1 MDKLVE
7 YNYKSLINAPDE
19 FFYKILLN
27 NECLNKYQRGSS
39 RSEAHIEDIINTSLG
54 NVLIT
59 TAVESNNNSEPF
71 ENILKD
77 IFEIDPYFRLL
88 DPDLQ
93 KVVNG
98 SIANWKKQFTNGNP
112 LQYKIRDIIRAH
124 KYLPICIENCKKQNI
139 EDCYD
144 TLRTNGFLQKN
155 TTSKANFMKAF
166 SPINYYEY
174 KLEEIYRG
182 KKNER
187 NQTIKIDFPSQKEV
201 IWTNTLKGS
210 LAYFANGVKDK
221 VYQIQEHHYYQVF
234 NDMVQLEKYP
244 NFELKKNTSPSEDPC
259 VTYLLDQALNEL
271 SDRA

>member
-1 MDKLVE
+1 MDKVVE

-19 FFYKILLN
+19 FFYKILIN

-39 RSEAHIEDIINTSLG
+39 RSEAHIADIINTSLG

-59 TAVESNNNSEPF
+59 TAVESNNDSEPF
-71 ENILKD
+71 ENILED
-77 IFEIDPYFRLL
+77 IFEIDPNFKLL

-93 KVVNG
+93 KLVNS

-124 KYLPICIENCKKQNI
+124 KYLPICIDNCNKKNI

-155 TTSKANFMKAF
+155 NTSKANFMKAF

-182 KKNER
+182 KKSDGT
-187 NQTIKIDFPSQKEV
+187 QTIKIDFPSQKEV

-210 LAYFANGVKDK
+210 LAYFANGVKNK
-221 VYQIQEHHYYQVF
+221 IYQVQRRHYYQVF

-244 NFELKKNTSPSEDPC
+244 DFILDKKITPSTDGNL
-259 VTYLLDQALNEL
+259 TNRLDQALNEL
-271 SDRA
+271 SK

>member
-59 TAVESNNNSEPF
+59 TAVESNNNREPF

-98 SIANWKKQFTNGNP
+98 SIANWKKQFTNENL
-112 LQYKIRDIIRAH
+112 LQCKIRDIIRAH
-124 KYLPICIENCKKQNI
+124 KYLPICIENCKKENI

-144 TLRTNGFLQKN
+144 TLCNNGFLQKN
-155 TTSKANFMKAF
+155 KTSKANFMKAF

-182 KKNER
+182 KKSEG

-244 NFELKKNTSPSEDPC
+244 NFILNQRITPTTDYNVIKR
-259 VTYLLDQALNEL
+259 LDQALNEL
-271 SDRA
+271 S